1 MLTGTTLA
9 AIRMLV
15 YLTQCDSQTPIS
27 PRKVALAIDES
38 PTYLAKVAN
47 ILTKAGI
54 VRSHRGVTGG
64 MTLALDPTDINL
76 LEVYEACQGKF
87 LGDFCQD
94 VPTDFP
100 ACAFHQAMKELH
112 ESVSKVLARWNLDA
126 LKANP
131 YSVVAIDSKIPCKL
145 SVIAK
150 SQASSLNISN
160 RTTQEDEHHDNAL

>member
-15 YLTQCDSQTPIS
+15 YLTQCDPKTPVS
-27 PRKVALAIDES
+27 PRKVAEAIEES

-64 MTLALDPTDINL
+64 MTLALDPADINL

-87 LGDFCQD
+87 LGDFCQE
-94 VPTDFP
+94 VPHEFP
-100 ACAFHQAMKELH
+100 TCAFHQAMKELH
-112 ESVSKVLARWNLDA
+112 GSVSKVLARWTLDA
-126 LKANP
+126 LQKNP
-131 YSVVAIDSKIPCKL
+131 YSTEKVDSKVPCKL
-145 SVIAK
+145 SVIGKIQTAQ
-150 SQASSLNISN
+150 SATL
-160 RTTQEDEHHDNAL
+160 